1 MIKNDYKNNNKID
14 IEENYDRIHLD
25 IEKNLKILK
34 KKDIQNFRGD
44 KIFIKE
50 YVEYPRKECPNFY
63 NEMYK
68 FLKNSKIPDRIKSYY
83 QIHYEDKY
91 LHREEKTN
99 GLLANPFIPV
109 ELKNIEQ
116 NKKQK
121 RKAFRKLSKKY
132 DIIND
137 RFIYKYKVNK
147 KINKKKIPYKIELD
161 EIFYSS
167 HIGAF
172 HNGLK
177 KSKKILLQSEL
188 YMRI

>member
-1 MIKNDYKNNNKID
+1 MIEYIEILKKYKNF
-14 IEENYDRIHLD
+14 
-25 IEKNLKILK
+25 K
-34 KKDIQNFRGD
+34 KKDIQNFRAD

-50 YVEYPRKECPNFY
+50 YIEYPRKECPNFY

-99 GLLANPFIPV
+99 GLLANLFIPV

-137 RFIYKYKVNK
+137 RLIYKYKVNK
-147 KINKKKIPYKIELD
+147 KI
-161 EIFYSS
+161 
-167 HIGAF
+167 
-172 HNGLK
+172 
-177 KSKKILLQSEL
+177 
-188 YMRI
+188 

>member
-1 MIKNDYKNNNKID
+1 
-14 IEENYDRIHLD
+14 
-25 IEKNLKILK
+25 
-34 KKDIQNFRGD
+34 
-44 KIFIKE
+44 
-50 YVEYPRKECPNFY
+50 
-63 NEMYK
+63 MYK

-99 GLLANPFIPV
+99 GLLANLFIPV

-137 RFIYKYKVNK
+137 RLIYKYKVNK
-147 KINKKKIPYKIELD
+147 KIYKKKIPYKIELD

-167 HIGAF
+167 HICAF
-172 HNGLK
+172 HNGFE
-177 KSKKILLQSEL
+177 KSKKFYYNLNFIL
-188 YMRI
+188 RV